1 MWETCRHQGK
11 MDLPTY
17 PQPLLLLL
25 LLLLIINN
33 IYTKRGYRMKFEI
46 MRDKLLDGLSDVM
59 KAISQKVAIP
69 ILTGI
74 KIEVNENGVTLTG
87 SDSDI
92 TICTFIPAEDNGEQI
107 IRVVEKGSIVLQAKV
122 FSEIVRKL
130 PTNQVII
137 EVANG
142 LQTHIQSGK
151 SEFRLIGLDPEDY
164 PVLPEVKDDYLFSL
178 PADLM
183 KSIIRETVFA
193 VSQQETRPVLTGVL
207 WEAKDGGLACI
218 ATDSHR
224 LARRLTIPEEMPEV
238 PFSVVIPGKSL
249 QELNKILPD
258 NGELVDIV
266 IADQQVLFKTRGVLF
281 YSRLLEGNYP
291 DTSRLIPLEYKTS
304 VTVNGRLLLQA
315 IDRASLL
322 AREERNNIVRFSA
335 NEGQVIEISSN
346 SPEVGKVE
354 ELVEAIGVT
363 GEELNISFSAKYM
376 MDALKAIDGQDVT
389 IQFTGA
395 MRPFILKSVDDDS
408 ILQLILPVRTY

>member
-1 MWETCRHQGK
+1 
-11 MDLPTY
+11 
-17 PQPLLLLL
+17 
-25 LLLLIINN
+25 
-33 IYTKRGYRMKFEI
+33 MKFEI
-46 MRDKLLDGLSDVM
+46 MRDRLLDGLSDVM

-74 KIEVNENGVTLTG
+74 KIEVDEKGLTMTG

-92 TICTFIPAEDNGEQI
+92 TICTFIPAEENGEQI
-107 IRVVEKGSIVLQAKV
+107 IRVIEKGSIVLQAKF

-130 PTNQVII
+130 PTNDVMI

-142 LQTHIQSGK
+142 LQTKIQSGK
-151 SEFRLIGLDPEDY
+151 SDFHLIGLDTEDY
-164 PVLPEVKDDYLFSL
+164 PVLPNVKDEHRFVL
-178 PADLM
+178 PSDLM

-193 VSQQETRPVLTGVL
+193 VSQQETRPILTGVH
-207 WEAKDGGLACI
+207 WEAKEGKLSCV

-224 LARRLTIPEEMPEV
+224 LARRVTVPEEMPEV
-238 PFSVVIPGKSL
+238 PFSIVIPGKSL
-249 QELNKILPD
+249 QEFNKILPD
-258 NGELVDIV
+258 NAEPIEIV
-266 IADQQVLFKTRGVLF
+266 IADQQVLFKTRNVLF

-291 DTSRLIPLEYKTS
+291 DTSRLIPNEYKTT
-304 VTVNGRLLLQA
+304 VNVNGRLLLQA

-335 NEGQVIEISSN
+335 DEGKVIEISSN

-354 ELVEAIGVT
+354 ELVEAVGVT
-363 GEELNISFSAKYM
+363 GEGLKISFSAKYM
-376 MDALKAIDGQDVT
+376 MDALKAIDGQDVS

-395 MRPFILKSVDDDS
+395 MRPFILKSMDDDS